1 MKWQYKE
8 MRQEELEDL
17 GKTCSVKQDKL
28 TISCSALNLM
38 GDEEWELMWVSPD
51 GIYIFKKPV
60 PVSFVQGA

>member
-8 MRQEELEDL
+8 LMQKELEAL
-17 GKTCSVKQDKL
+17 GKTCPHKQDGL
-28 TISCSALNLM
+28 TVTCSGLNLM
-38 GDEEWELMWVSPD
+38 GDEEWELTWVSPD